1 MVDAIKYVSK
11 ERFEKSPELKAQYG
25 SYDKFQ
31 LALKSQSIHTFAK
44 ENKNYSYDPQKAFYE
59 MRLEAYKKHQ
69 EQSDVAIANYKELEA
84 QYEALL
90 GKQASINSSLMSK
103 YQVSKESDLMNT
115 MKANNSLVDQGT
127 YNKTSNSVNEA
138 YTKFI
143 VALQTANYQTHRIV

>member
-31 LALKSQSIHTFAK
+31 LALKSQSIHTFVK

-143 VALQTANYQTHRIV
+143 AALQTANYQTHRIV